1 MTELD
6 RLLLRQSSMVA
17 RRQLNA
23 LGLDADHV
31 RAQVAARRWVVR
43 TPRVVSTTTGELT
56 WEQTCWLGV
65 LHAGPR
71 SMLGAL
77 TAAGRLGLT
86 GWERA
91 AVTVLVDDELA
102 FEPVPGVGFFRSRR
116 PFDVLRST
124 RPGIPTSQL

>member
-1 MTELD
+1 MSELD
-6 RLLLRQSSMVA
+6 RLLHRQSSMVA

-31 RAQVAARRWVVR
+31 RAHVLARRWVVR

-56 WEQTCWLGV
+56 WDQRCWLAV

-77 TAAGRLGLT
+77 TAASTPGLT
-86 GWERA
+86 GWERPK
-91 AVTVLVDDELA
+91 VSVLVHA
-102 FEPVPGVGFFRSRR
+102 ARACR
-116 PFDVLRST
+116 
-124 RPGIPTSQL
+124 

>member
-1 MTELD
+1 MSELD
-6 RLLLRQSSMVA
+6 RLLHRQASMVA

-23 LGLDADHV
+23 LGLDADRV
-31 RAQVAARRWVVR
+31 RSRVAARRWVVR

-56 WEQTCWLGV
+56 WEQQCWLGV

-77 TAAGRLGLT
+77 TAAARLGLT

-91 AVTVLVDDELA
+91 RVTVLVDD
-102 FEPVPGVGFFRSRR
+102 
-116 PFDVLRST
+116 
-124 RPGIPTSQL
+124 